1 MLHRDFCVGLFP
13 HKVIFVVLTMTPII
27 EFKNVSK
34 SFEDKHVL
42 DSVSFQA
49 FEGETFVII
58 GGSGVGKSVALKLLL
73 RLDPPDSGDILF
85 KGQSILSLDEKEIN
99 EIRRHF
105 GMVFQGSALFDSM
118 SVYDNLAYPLLEMR
132 QFSDEE
138 IEQRVLEKLEVVDM
152 ADAVD
157 LFPSDLS
164 GGMRR
169 RVGLARAL
177 VTNPQVILY
186 DEPTT
191 GLDPANVN
199 RIDLLVLRL
208 QHKYNVTS
216 IVVTHNMES
225 VYRVA
230 DRVALLHDRHFVFV
244 GTMQEF
250 KDSDNPLVHQFVRG
264 ELGHE

>member
-1 MLHRDFCVGLFP
+1 MFDRNFCVGFFP
-13 HKVIFVVLTMTPII
+13 HKTLFVVLIMTPII

-34 SFEDKHVL
+34 SFDDKHVL
-42 DSVSFQA
+42 DNVSFQA
-49 FEGETFVII
+49 FEGETFCII

-73 RLDPPDSGDILF
+73 RLDPVDSGDILF
-85 KGQSILSLDEKEIN
+85 RDKSILSLDETEIN
-99 EIRRHF
+99 DIRRHF

-118 SVYDNLAYPLLEMR
+118 SVFDNLAYPLLEMR
-132 QFSDEE
+132 QFNDDE
-138 IEQRVLEKLEVVDM
+138 IESRILEKLEVVGM
-152 ADAVD
+152 ADAVN

-199 RIDLLVLRL
+199 RIDLLILRL
-208 QHKYNVTS
+208 QHKYNATS

-225 VYRVA
+225 VYRIA

-244 GTMQEF
+244 GTLQEF
-250 KDSDNPLVHQFVRG
+250 KESSNPLVQQFVRG